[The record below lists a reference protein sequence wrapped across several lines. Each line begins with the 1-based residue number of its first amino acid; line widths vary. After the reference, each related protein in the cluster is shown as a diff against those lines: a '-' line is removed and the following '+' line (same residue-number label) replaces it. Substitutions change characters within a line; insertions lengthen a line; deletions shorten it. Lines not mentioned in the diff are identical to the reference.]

1 MLTPDQ
7 LWDFL
12 SLLGLQLSA
21 SVPVLVAL
29 IAALLARGWFTALL
43 FGLIG
48 FVVSTLLQPAVL
60 GLVTGTPQMALF
72 GLLGLQRGGFTPQV
86 LATIVQF
93 VVVTLLIHWAVRRR
107 RRSRMS
113 ESDLAGIEWC
123 RW

>member
-1 MLTPDQ
+1 MALSDQ
-7 LWDFL
+7 VSSFL

-29 IAALLARGWFTALL
+29 IAAISARGWLTAIL

-48 FVVSTLLQPAVL
+48 FVVSAVLQPAVL
-60 GLVTGTPQMALF
+60 GLVTRTPEMALF
-72 GLLGLQRGGFTPQV
+72 GLVGLQRGGFTLQV

-107 RRSRMS
+107 R
-113 ESDLAGIEWC
+113 AG
-123 RW
+123 